1 MDQDEEELY
10 NEGIFDP
17 SLPLSPILLNS
28 LLDAPLPLS
37 GRRHLKTAGTLFSK
51 IFPFFQFFLL
61 DNLRTIEAINQPL
74 ETDAT
79 TPNGEEEDMESIN
92 ESEELSIIGEDL
104 VNQSLA
110 EVTAILDQQMD
121 LNNGSTSETEI
132 RSASTKRISFLV
144 PSDVPHISLSSAD
157 ESQMSQ

>member
-1 MDQDEEELY
+1 MPPCPYVGDVIYRLPEH
-10 NEGIFDP
+10 
-17 SLPLSPILLNS
+17 SLVKFFL
-28 LLDAPLPLS
+28 
-37 GRRHLKTAGTLFSK
+37 
-51 IFPFFQFFLL
+51 FFQFFLL

>member
-1 MDQDEEELY
+1 MGDVIYRLPEH
-10 NEGIFDP
+10 
-17 SLPLSPILLNS
+17 SLVNFFL
-28 LLDAPLPLS
+28 
-37 GRRHLKTAGTLFSK
+37 
-51 IFPFFQFFLL
+51 FFQFFLL

>member
-1 MDQDEEELY
+1 MK
-10 NEGIFDP
+10 NT
-17 SLPLSPILLNS
+17 ILLFKVF
-28 LLDAPLPLS
+28 LS
-37 GRRHLKTAGTLFSK
+37 
-51 IFPFFQFFLL
+51 FFL

-121 LNNGSTSETEI
+121 LNGSETEI
-132 RSASTKRISFLV
+132 RSSSTKRISFLV

>member
-1 MDQDEEELY
+1 MGDVIY
-10 NEGIFDP
+10 
-17 SLPLSPILLNS
+17 SLPEHS
-28 LLDAPLPLS
+28 LVKFFL
-37 GRRHLKTAGTLFSK
+37 
-51 IFPFFQFFLL
+51 FFQFFLL

-121 LNNGSTSETEI
+121 LNGSETEI
-132 RSASTKRISFLV
+132 RSSSTKRISFLV

>member
-1 MDQDEEELY
+1 MGDVIY
-10 NEGIFDP
+10 R
-17 SLPLSPILLNS
+17 LPEHSFVKFFL
-28 LLDAPLPLS
+28 
-37 GRRHLKTAGTLFSK
+37 
-51 IFPFFQFFLL
+51 FFQFFLL

>member
-1 MDQDEEELY
+1 MKNTIL
-10 NEGIFDP
+10 FFKVF
-17 SLPLSPILLNS
+17 LS
-28 LLDAPLPLS
+28 
-37 GRRHLKTAGTLFSK
+37 
-51 IFPFFQFFLL
+51 FFL

-121 LNNGSTSETEI
+121 LNGSETEI
-132 RSASTKRISFLV
+132 RSSSTKRISFLV

>member
-1 MDQDEEELY
+1 MGDVIYRLPEH
-10 NEGIFDP
+10 
-17 SLPLSPILLNS
+17 SLVKFFL
-28 LLDAPLPLS
+28 
-37 GRRHLKTAGTLFSK
+37 
-51 IFPFFQFFLL
+51 FFQFFLL

>member
-1 MDQDEEELY
+1 
-10 NEGIFDP
+10 
-17 SLPLSPILLNS
+17 
-28 LLDAPLPLS
+28 
-37 GRRHLKTAGTLFSK
+37 
-51 IFPFFQFFLL
+51 
-61 DNLRTIEAINQPL
+61 
-74 ETDAT
+74 
-79 TPNGEEEDMESIN
+79 MESIN

-121 LNNGSTSETEI
+121 LNGSETEI
-132 RSASTKRISFLV
+132 RSSSTKRISFLV

>member
-1 MDQDEEELY
+1 MYLVLWE
-10 NEGIFDP
+10 
-17 SLPLSPILLNS
+17 ILWFS
-28 LLDAPLPLS
+28 
-37 GRRHLKTAGTLFSK
+37 TLFSK

>member
-1 MDQDEEELY
+1 MGDVIY
-10 NEGIFDP
+10 K
-17 SLPLSPILLNS
+17 LPEHYLVKFFL
-28 LLDAPLPLS
+28 
-37 GRRHLKTAGTLFSK
+37 
-51 IFPFFQFFLL
+51 FFQFFLL

>member
-1 MDQDEEELY
+1 MGDVIY
-10 NEGIFDP
+10 R
-17 SLPLSPILLNS
+17 LPEHYLV
-28 LLDAPLPLS
+28 
-37 GRRHLKTAGTLFSK
+37 K

>member
-1 MDQDEEELY
+1 M
-10 NEGIFDP
+10 
-17 SLPLSPILLNS
+17 
-28 LLDAPLPLS
+28 
-37 GRRHLKTAGTLFSK
+37 
-51 IFPFFQFFLL
+51 
-61 DNLRTIEAINQPL
+61 

>member
-1 MDQDEEELY
+1 MPQ
-10 NEGIFDP
+10 GWKIPFCC
-17 SLPLSPILLNS
+17 
-28 LLDAPLPLS
+28 
-37 GRRHLKTAGTLFSK
+37 LK
-51 IFPFFQFFLL
+51 FFFHFFL

>member
-1 MDQDEEELY
+1 MGDVIYRLPEH
-10 NEGIFDP
+10 
-17 SLPLSPILLNS
+17 SLVKFFL
-28 LLDAPLPLS
+28 
-37 GRRHLKTAGTLFSK
+37 
-51 IFPFFQFFLL
+51 FFQFFLL

-121 LNNGSTSETEI
+121 LNGSETEI
-132 RSASTKRISFLV
+132 RSSSTKRISFLV

>member
-1 MDQDEEELY
+1 MGDVIY
-10 NEGIFDP
+10 R
-17 SLPLSPILLNS
+17 LPEHYLVKFFL
-28 LLDAPLPLS
+28 
-37 GRRHLKTAGTLFSK
+37 
-51 IFPFFQFFLL
+51 FFQFFLL